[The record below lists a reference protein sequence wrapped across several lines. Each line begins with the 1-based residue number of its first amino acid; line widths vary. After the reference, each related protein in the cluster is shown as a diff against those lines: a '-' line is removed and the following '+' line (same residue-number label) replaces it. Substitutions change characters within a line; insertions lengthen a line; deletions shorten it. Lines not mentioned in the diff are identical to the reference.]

1 MTSAVEGTSSVG
13 AGVGGTVDEGDG
25 GRVGLGDGDEQATSA
40 SSNPARTIHWTKGH
54 TTLLFPLPPMLFT
67 R

>member
-1 MTSAVEGTSSVG
+1 LSVG
-13 AGVGGTVDEGDG
+13 AGVAGIVGEGDA
-25 GRVGLGDGDEQATSA
+25 GRVGLGDGVADGDEQAISA
-40 SSNPARTIHWTKGH
+40 SSNPARAIRWTKGH